1 MNPLKEIMQWKDKG
15 STNGSSYNWHKQNPN
30 ILETVREQ
38 MPACNRFILLVV
50 KVPII
55 EEHYEILEHANP
67 RWDMQKI
74 QNYATIQ
81 NGVEW
86 REDLFELWSHFKLVR
101 FHYSIDS
108 IKEMNSYI
116 RYPANGITVNTF

>member
-1 MNPLKEIMQWKDKG
+1 
-15 STNGSSYNWHKQNPN
+15 
-30 ILETVREQ
+30 
-38 MPACNRFILLVV
+38 
-50 KVPII
+50 
-55 EEHYEILEHANP
+55 
-67 RWDMQKI
+67 MQKI
-74 QNYATIQ
+74 QNYATIP

-116 RYPANGITVNTF
+116 RYPSEWDNLQVTLPRLDKETTDNVEVTIACAVQV